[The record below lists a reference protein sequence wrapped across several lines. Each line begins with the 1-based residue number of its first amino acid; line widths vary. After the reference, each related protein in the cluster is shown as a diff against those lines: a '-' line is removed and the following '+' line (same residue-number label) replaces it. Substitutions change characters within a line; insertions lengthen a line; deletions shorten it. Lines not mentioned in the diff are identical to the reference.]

1 MLLNRAIMGL
11 ANDNEALTP
20 QSRLPRRRE
29 LTAVV
34 AQTIQNNQSAI
45 ISLAAQLDQL
55 QLRMNALRTEFT
67 NDYREKTNSMRDPFE
82 VAREEKGVSLLRA

>member
-1 MLLNRAIMGL
+1 MLLNRAITGL
-11 ANDNEALTP
+11 AHDSETLTP
-20 QSRLPRRRE
+20 Q
-29 LTAVV
+29 VV

-55 QLRMNALRTEFT
+55 QLRMNTLRAEFT
-67 NDYREKTNSMRDPFE
+67 EDYREKTNSMRDPFE

>member
-1 MLLNRAIMGL
+1 MLLNRAIVGL
-11 ANDNEALTP
+11 ANDSETLTP
-20 QSRLPRRRE
+20 Q
-29 LTAVV
+29 VV

-55 QLRMNALRTEFT
+55 QLRMNTLRAEFT
-67 NDYREKTNSMRDPFE
+67 EDYREKTNSMRDPFE